1 MMGRN
6 RLVAAAVAALTASVL
21 LLPLPASAQSAE
33 QLRINAQ
40 ACELPS
46 GYMRAID
53 NSMRGAVE
61 RINAERRR
69 LYEEQ
74 ARDEGVTVEAVGQIY
89 ARQLRSQPNYRPC

>member
-6 RLVAAAVAALTASVL
+6 RFAAIVLAAVTGCLL

-40 ACELPS
+40 ACELPN

-53 NSMRGAVE
+53 NSVRGAVD
-61 RINAERRR
+61 RINAERRQ
-69 LYEEQ
+69 LYEQQ
-74 ARDEGVTVEAVGQIY
+74 ARAEGVSVEAVGQVY
-89 ARQLRSQPNYRPC
+89 ARQLRSQPNHRPC